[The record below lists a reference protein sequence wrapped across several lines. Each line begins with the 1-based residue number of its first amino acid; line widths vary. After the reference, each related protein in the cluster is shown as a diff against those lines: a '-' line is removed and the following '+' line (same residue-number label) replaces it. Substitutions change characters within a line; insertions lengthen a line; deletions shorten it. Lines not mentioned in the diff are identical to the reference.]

1 MRHQILAQTYP
12 LLLSV
17 WLHRYLLLTPIIVM
31 PIVIVI
37 LGSLVQPKYQAHTTI
52 LVQETALMNPFL
64 EDLSISFNLEERID
78 ALRLMARSH
87 VLLSQVVKEENL
99 AEENE
104 LDKINGLVDRIA
116 RDLQIDLVGSDVIK
130 MTLTWQKPEQMA
142 GLINAISRQ
151 FLMRLKA
158 PGQTSVV
165 NSEEFLA
172 EQLLTTQA
180 ELEAAESA
188 LADFKI
194 KYADNLP
201 LLQSTHVMSGT
212 QLEGRLR
219 ETEIKLLKANTKR
232 STLYKRLEHINP
244 VIGILEEEI
253 IKYRAELA
261 VLRASYTDEH
271 STVKSILQRLNRL
284 ESESNRLIK
293 EQRKLTPEQIEQ
305 LWQRAANLPSTA
317 STGDKEQTGGIPSI
331 SILLSQ
337 LEQLQSAET
346 QIETLN
352 DEIVLLKEQIR
363 HFSTQRENF
372 AALEKELKIL
382 ERNTTVKSII
392 YNKLLER
399 YEMANITSK
408 LGRFEE
414 PDKLKIIEL
423 PNIPENASNR
433 SWLINLLIGLGAG
446 IGLGTS
452 LTTISILLDTKI
464 YHPLQLIK
472 ITNTPLLTILP
483 YINEDTDDP

>member
-1 MRHQILAQTYP
+1 
-12 LLLSV
+12 
-17 WLHRYLLLTPIIVM
+17 M

-87 VLLSQVVKEENL
+87 VLLSQVIREQNL
-99 AEENE
+99 AKENE
-104 LDKINGLVDRIA
+104 LDKINGLVDRLA
-116 RDLQIDLVGSDVIK
+116 RDLQIDLIGSDVIK

-151 FLMRLKA
+151 FLTRLKA

-172 EQLLTTQA
+172 RQLLTTQG
-180 ELEAAESA
+180 ELEEAESA

-201 LLQSTHVMSGT
+201 LLQSSHMMSGT

-261 VLRASYTDEH
+261 VLRASYTDKH
-271 STVKSILQRLNRL
+271 STVRSILQRLTRL
-284 ESESNRLIK
+284 ENESSRLIK

-305 LWQRAANLPSTA
+305 LWQRAANLPSK
-317 STGDKEQTGGIPSI
+317 GIDNEQTGNNPSI

-352 DEIVLLKEQIR
+352 DEIKLLKKQIL

-408 LGRFEE
+408 LGTFEE
-414 PDKLKIIEL
+414 SDKLKVIEL
-423 PNIPENASNR
+423 PNVPENASNR
-433 SWLINLLIGLGAG
+433 SWIINLLIGLGAG

-464 YHPLQLIK
+464 YHPLQLTK

-483 YINEDTDDP
+483 YINEDTDPP

>member
-1 MRHQILAQTYP
+1 M
-12 LLLSV
+12 
-17 WLHRYLLLTPIIVM
+17 
-31 PIVIVI
+31 
-37 LGSLVQPKYQAHTTI
+37 
-52 LVQETALMNPFL
+52 VQETALMNPFL

-87 VLLSQVVKEENL
+87 VLLSEVVKEEKL
-99 AEENE
+99 AKETE
-104 LDKINGLVDRIA
+104 LDKINGLVDQLA

-151 FLMRLKA
+151 FLTRLKA

-271 STVKSILQRLNRL
+271 SKVKSILQRLNRL
-284 ESESNRLIK
+284 EGESSRLIK

-305 LWQRAANLPSTA
+305 LWQRAANLPSQG
-317 STGDKEQTGGIPSI
+317 SDGDQMGGAPSI

-337 LEQLQSAET
+337 LEQLQAAET

-352 DEIVLLKEQIR
+352 DETVLLKEQIR

-408 LGRFEE
+408 LGQFEE
-414 PDKLKIIEL
+414 PDKLKVIEL
-423 PNIPENASNR
+423 PNVPENASNR
-433 SWLINLLIGLGAG
+433 SWLLNLLIGLGAG

-464 YHPLQLIK
+464 YHPLQLTK
-472 ITNTPLLTILP
+472 ITETPLLTILP
-483 YINEDTDDP
+483 YINEDTDAP